1 VSTNIDVKEDL
12 MRMAFRNTKEFWWVS
27 VLLLLPVITLSVL
40 TTTTSYA
47 QNANAL
53 PRKVVMGAQLL
64 PATGEERTAAKISA
78 NSALKIGRVAPDL
91 TADKI
96 GLKADDVIVSVDERA
111 LQTTAELADYIA
123 TRKAGE
129 AVKVMIARGGNTLSL
144 NGTWAERAREA
155 SNAVYNVEYAHV
167 ASTMG
172 SRMRTIV
179 TAPPKAG
186 KHPALLFIQGVT
198 LSSVDFPLAASENN
212 SYARIVRSFA
222 ERGYVTMRVDKPG
235 VGDSEGGPGTSVGF
249 LRELDAYRQAL
260 KALIARGDVDP
271 DRVIIFGH
279 SMGGLWGPML
289 ATETKIAATIVS
301 GTTFRT
307 WVEYSLENTRRQSA
321 LAGATV
327 VDIDR
332 EIKLRSALFHYYFN
346 DRMNPDAIAK
356 QYPSLANL
364 VKEDFPDI
372 NTWAGRSHGFWR
384 EVNDVNLPETWEKAS
399 GKVLALWGESEFI
412 SGEIDHTMLEAWVNK
427 LRPGTAKY
435 VRVPQSDHGFSLTT
449 SPADSLGK
457 WGKPEAKFNP
467 NVIQM
472 THDWL
477 ADALSWAK
485 R

>member
-1 VSTNIDVKEDL
+1 MN
-12 MRMAFRNTKEFWWVS
+12 MAFGNTKEFGCVC
-27 VLLLLPVITLSVL
+27 VLSLLTLLALPVL
-40 TTTTSYA
+40 TATISYA
-47 QNANAL
+47 QSANAL

-64 PATGEERTAAKISA
+64 SATDDERAAAKISA
-78 NSALKIGRVAPDL
+78 NAALKVERVVSDL
-91 TADKI
+91 TADKV
-96 GLKADDVIVSVDERA
+96 GLKTGDVVVSIDGRA
-111 LQTTAELADYIA
+111 LASFAELIDYVA

-129 AVKVMIARGGNTLSL
+129 AVKLMVARGGNTISL
-144 NGTWAERAREA
+144 NGTWVERARETN
-155 SNAVYNVEYAHV
+155 NAIYNVEYAHV

-198 LSSVDFPLAASENN
+198 LSSVDFPLAGSDNN

-260 KALIARGDVDP
+260 KALITRSDVDP

-289 ATETKIAATIVS
+289 ATETPVAATIVS

-307 WVEYSLENTRRQSA
+307 WAEYTMENTRRQSA
-321 LAGATV
+321 LAGTTAV
-327 VDIDR
+327 EIDR
-332 EIKLRSALFHYYFN
+332 EIKSRSALFHYYFN

-356 QYPSLANL
+356 QYPSLAN
-364 VKEDFPDI
+364 VIKEDFPDI

-384 EVNDVNLPETWEKAS
+384 EVNDVNLPATWEKAP

-412 SGEIDHTMLEAWVNK
+412 SAEIDHTMLETWVNK

-435 VRVPQSDHGFSLTT
+435 IRVPQSDHGFSLTT
-449 SPADSLGK
+449 SPADSLAK

-467 NVIQM
+467 NVIQI

-477 ADALSWAK
+477 ADALSWP
-485 R
+485 RR